1 MKIAFV
7 TNPRHPDMED
17 DDRPLAEALA
27 RRSVAVVAASWD
39 EEGFDWAGFDV
50 ALLRSPWDYPRR
62 AREFLDWLAR
72 VEALTRVVNPPSVIR
87 WNANKRYLGEL
98 AALGV
103 NVVPTAYVARN
114 ESVSLAT
121 LCAEREWDTVVL
133 KPAVSAD
140 SWETIRVT
148 REETEAGQQYLD
160 RHRKDRE
167 IMVQPFVPDVEQ
179 GGEQCLVWFGGEYSH
194 AVTKNSAFKGG
205 RHVGPEG
212 RLIEAATDAIAMTR
226 DVLEKARALSLP
238 YARVDIARDERGA
251 PLLLELELF
260 EPTLFFAEKPGSE
273 ERLAELLTART

>member
-7 TNPRHPDMED
+7 TNPRHPDLED

-27 RRSVAVVAASWD
+27 RRGVAVVAASWD

-121 LCAEREWDTVVL
+121 LCAVREWDTVVL

-148 REETEAGQQYLD
+148 REETEVGQQYLD

-179 GGEQCLVWFGGEYSH
+179 GGEQTELVACQRQPGIVVGDARSVLVDLEWRSVVAVACGPLH
-194 AVTKNSAFKGG
+194 ATQDRAYPRGDLARAERL
-205 RHVGPEG
+205 RHIVVSPK
-212 RLIEAATDAIAMTR
+212 LEADDAI
-226 DVLEKARALSLP
+226 DLVRACRQEDHRHFREAS
-238 YARVDIARDERGA
+238 
-251 PLLLELELF
+251 
-260 EPTLFFAEKPGSE
+260 
-273 ERLAELLTART
+273 